1 MLQKK
6 KAPIKRAKK
15 ILDSDDDALDSPKP
29 ISKKLKPGQKP
40 AATKKTAKPLQN
52 LDDNTILSDSGD
64 EEVQSKVHSAKK
76 PKTKASDT
84 YQKLTQLE
92 HVIKRPDT
100 YIGSI
105 EAQQNEMWSYIPE
118 KSSMEYKKVSLVPGL
133 FKIYD
138 EILVNA
144 ADNKQRDE
152 NMDTLKVDFDREANT
167 ISVFNNG
174 HGIPIEMHEKENLYI
189 PELIFGHLLTSSNYD
204 DDMKKTTGGRNGYGA
219 KLANIFSTEFTLETA
234 DQKNGKKYTQT
245 WTKNMSQVGK
255 AKITSWKSAEYTKI
269 TFKPDLEK
277 FGMQQMDDDL
287 EGIFKRRVYDLAGCV
302 PGVKVFLNGE
312 RIKIK
317 SFKEY
322 ANMYM
327 LSLPPAEKPPPLVY
341 ERVNDRWEVAFTMS
355 EGQFNQVSFVN
366 SIATTKGGTHVNYIA
381 DQLVK
386 RIMEEYAKKNKKAAA
401 LKAFQVKQ
409 HLWLFVN
416 CKIEN
421 PAFDSQTKETL
432 TLKPSQFGSKCI
444 LSDDFLKKVLKSGI
458 LEDINRQSEMRADKL
473 MKKTD
478 GAKRTRITGMAKL
491 EDANKAGTREAERC
505 TLILTE
511 GDSAKTL
518 AISGMSVVGRDH
530 FGVFPLRGKL
540 LNVRDAAANQI
551 SNNVEIQNIK
561 QILGLKHGAKYS
573 DAKDLRYGHLMIMTD
588 QDHDGSHIKGLIIN
602 YLECF
607 YPSLLSIPGFLI
619 EFITPIVRCTKGKE
633 VVSFFTIPEYEVWK
647 ENIQPGKE
655 WRIKYFKGLGTSDAA
670 DAKKYFSDLDKH
682 LKEFHTLQEGDQDLI
697 SLAFSKNRA
706 DDRKEWLRKL
716 VPGTF
721 MDHSVNK
728 IAFKNFINDEL
739 ILFSM
744 ADNIRSIPNV
754 MDGFKPGQRKILFA
768 CFKRKLKA
776 EIKVAQL
783 VGYVGEHTAY
793 HHGEASLSQTIVNL
807 AQTFV
812 GSNNINILMPN
823 GQFGT
828 RHMGGKDAAS
838 PRYIFTDV
846 ARIAR
851 KIFSEADNPL
861 LNYLNDDGLMVEP
874 EWYAPILPM
883 LLVNGAQ
890 GIGTGWSTNIPNYNP
905 ADLVANLRRL
915 MDSEELLP
923 MRPWYRGFKGPIEDD
938 IKGYRAV
945 GVIDEID
952 DTTVEIT
959 ELPLGFWTQDMK
971 EFLEKAIAGDDKTPA
986 WIKDYADNST
996 ESRVHFTVTLTDKS
1010 LQEALKLGLLEKFK
1024 LSKNISMQNL
1034 VAFDNE
1040 GRIKRYVNVEEMLM
1054 EYYHVRLQLYQK
1066 RKDWMASDLER
1077 QYDRLSNQARFV
1089 QMIINKELTVSNKKR
1104 ANLVEELKSLKFTSF
1119 PTKKAAE
1126 IAGETEETLEDD
1138 SPDNADKHNDHGYD
1152 YLLGMAIWSLTRE
1165 RVEKLLRD
1173 RAVKEAELNALLKLS
1188 AKDLWK
1194 YDLAEFEIEWNKLLA
1209 DDEELAAKADTIK
1222 KKVKGSKL
1230 AGKARATKKKNNSD
1244 SEDEF
1249 TPVKKRKTEPK
1260 KEKTAQAQIAF
1271 PKKEVKNEEGD
1282 FAAPV
1287 KPAPV
1292 KSKAAAAKV
1301 ETRMAPLD
1309 LHKSSP
1315 ISVLSDESKKSKTL
1329 SLDEGGDDDE
1339 VYNFVAKTAKA
1350 AVTTKPSVTKRA
1362 PVVAKDSDSDDDWIA
1377 KITGTKPVISSN
1389 QTKPP
1394 AQKTKPALKTKSVA
1408 PDSDDEESMPRAKKF
1423 GKQASRQSKTIQSD
1437 SDEDTKKRDVKRG
1450 TSAARPTAAMT
1461 KKLKP
1466 VLQPD
1471 NRNPKKDTVILDNTP
1486 EKANGAKARPGR
1498 AVTKARKPLV
1508 IESESE
1514 MEASEASFSDGDA
1527 SEDFS
1532 EDE

>member
-1 MLQKK
+1 MKRVKK
-6 KAPIKRAKK
+6 TMG
-15 ILDSDDDALDSPKP
+15 SDDESVASSRPA
-29 ISKKLKPGQKP
+29 SKKPKL
-40 AATKKTAKPLQN
+40 AKKTAAPKKAAQPLQD
-52 LDDNTILSDSGD
+52 LDDNTILSEGEDVERTQAKVNS
-64 EEVQSKVHSAKK
+64 VQK
-76 PKTKASDT
+76 PKAKSSET

-105 EAQQNEMWSYIPE
+105 EAQQDEMWSYVSD
-118 KSSMEYKKVSLVPGL
+118 KAAMEYKKVSLVPGL

-167 ISVFNNG
+167 ISVYNNG
-174 HGIPIEMHEKENLYI
+174 HGIPIEMHEKEQLYI

-234 DQKNGKKYTQT
+234 DQKNGKKYIQT

-255 AKITSWKSAEYTKI
+255 AKITSYKSAEYTKI

-277 FGMQQMDDDL
+277 FGMQQMNDEL

-317 SFKEY
+317 TFKEY
-322 ANMYM
+322 ANMY
-327 LSLPPAEKPPPLVY
+327 LTSLPPAEKPPSLVY
-341 ERVNDRWEVAFTMS
+341 ERVNDRWEVAFTVS

-366 SIATTKGGTHVNYIA
+366 SIATTKGGTHVNYVA

-386 RIMEEYAKKNKKAAA
+386 RIMEEYAKKNKKAAP

-432 TLKPSQFGSKCI
+432 TLKASQFGSKCV
-444 LSDDFLKKVLKSGI
+444 LSDGFLKKVLSSGV
-458 LEDINRQSEMRADKL
+458 LDDINRQSEMRADKL

-478 GAKRTRITGMAKL
+478 GAKRTRITGLAKL

-540 LNVRDAAANQI
+540 LNVRDAGASQI
-551 SNNVEIQNIK
+551 SNNTEIQNIK
-561 QILGLKHGAKYS
+561 QILGLKHGAKYT

-602 YLECF
+602 YLECY

-619 EFITPIVRCTKGKE
+619 EFITPIVRCTKGQQ
-633 VVSFFTIPEYEVWK
+633 VVSFFTIPEYESWLL
-647 ENIQPGKE
+647 ETQPGKE
-655 WRIKYFKGLGTSDAA
+655 WKIKYFKGLGTSDAA

-682 LKEFHTLQEGDQDLI
+682 LKEFHTLQEGEQDLI
-697 SLAFSKNRA
+697 SLAFAKNRA

-721 MDHSVNK
+721 IDHSVEK
-728 IAFKNFINDEL
+728 ITYKNFINDEL
-739 ILFSM
+739 ILYSM

-754 MDGFKPGQRKILFA
+754 MDGFKPGQRKILFG
-768 CFKRKLKA
+768 CFKRNLKA
-776 EIKVAQL
+776 EVKVAQL
-783 VGYVGEHTAY
+783 VGYVSEHTAY
-793 HHGEASLSQTIVNL
+793 HHGETSLSQTIVGL
-807 AQTFV
+807 AANFV
-812 GSNNINILMPN
+812 GSNNINVLMPN

-846 ARIAR
+846 AKIAR
-851 KIFSEADNPL
+851 KIFSEDDNPL
-861 LNYLNDDGLMVEP
+861 LNYLTDDGKQVEP

-905 ADLVANLRRL
+905 SDLVANIRRL
-915 MDSEELLP
+915 LDSEEVLP
-923 MRPWYRGFKGPIEDD
+923 MQPWYRGFKGPIESDP
-938 IKGYRAV
+938 KQTGYRALGIV
-945 GVIDEID
+945 NEID
-952 DTTVEIT
+952 DTTIEIT
-959 ELPLGFWTQDMK
+959 ELPVGFWTQDFK
-971 EFLEKAIAGDDKTPA
+971 EFLEKAIAGDDKTQP

-996 ESRVHFTVTLTDKS
+996 EARVHFTVTLSDNS
-1010 LQEALKLGLLEKFK
+1010 LKAALATGLMEKFK
-1024 LSKNISMQNL
+1024 LYKNIGVQNM
-1034 VAFDNE
+1034 VAFDHE
-1040 GRIKRYVNVEEMLM
+1040 GRIRRYANVEEMLM
-1054 EYYHVRLQLYQK
+1054 EYYHVRLQLYQR
-1066 RKDWMASDLER
+1066 RKDWMVADLEH
-1077 QYDRLSNQARFV
+1077 QHDRLSNQARFV
-1089 QMIINKELTVSNKKR
+1089 QMIINREISVSNKKR
-1104 ANLVEELKSLKFTSF
+1104 AVLVDELKKLNFTSF
-1119 PTKKAAE
+1119 PTKKQAVV
-1126 IAGETEETLEDD
+1126 AGESEASLEDD
-1138 SPDNADKHNDHGYD
+1138 APEEADKHNDHGYD
-1152 YLLGMAIWSLTRE
+1152 YLLGMAIWSLTEE

-1173 RAVKEAELNALLKLS
+1173 RGLKEEELTTLLKLS

-1194 YDLAEFEIEWNKLLA
+1194 SDLDEFEIEWNKLLEA
-1209 DDEELAAKADTIK
+1209 DEALAASADAIK
-1222 KKVKGSKL
+1222 KKTKGSKL
-1230 AGKARATKKKNNSD
+1230 TGKSKINKKKAESD
-1244 SEDEF
+1244 DEEF
-1249 TPVKKRKTEPK
+1249 SPAKKRKTETKNKNTVQTKLNLPKVEVK
-1260 KEKTAQAQIAF
+1260 KETS
-1271 PKKEVKNEEGD
+1271 D
-1282 FAAPV
+1282 FAKPVQAAPT
-1287 KPAPV
+1287 K
-1292 KSKAAAAKV
+1292 KAIA
-1301 ETRMAPLD
+1301 APLE

-1315 ISVLSDESKKSKTL
+1315 ISVLSDESKNKNVSPK
-1329 SLDEGGDDDE
+1329 GVDDDDD
-1339 VYNFVAKTAKA
+1339 VYNFVAKTAKQVA
-1350 AVTTKPSVTKRA
+1350 QQKPTVKKPTSIV
-1362 PVVAKDSDSDDDWIA
+1362 KDSDSEDEWMA
-1377 KITGTKPVISSN
+1377 KFSKRKTASKG
-1389 QTKPP
+1389 QP
-1394 AQKTKPALKTKSVA
+1394 AQGSERDNKLEPKKVMQKAEPAESEGEDDLPVRKT
-1408 PDSDDEESMPRAKKF
+1408 AKKAIPN
-1423 GKQASRQSKTIQSD
+1423 KAANP
-1437 SDEDTKKRDVKRG
+1437 VKY
-1450 TSAARPTAAMT
+1450 AVDIAEKVKA
-1461 KKLKP
+1461 P
-1466 VLQPD
+1466 VS
-1471 NRNPKKDTVILDNTP
+1471 
-1486 EKANGAKARPGR
+1486 RPGR
-1498 AVTKARKPLV
+1498 AVKGKAPIRIDSDV
-1508 IESESE
+1508 DDESEAE
-1514 MEASEASFSDGDA
+1514 FSGGND

-1532 EDE
+1532 PGED